1 MKSSTIRIVIIAGD
15 HILRNEYERLIHNV
29 EDYKVINS
37 YNSIND
43 ATENLKSDD
52 PDVILLDTELP
63 GINGIEALPAIK
75 KVAPRSEI
83 IMLAVYEFEEQ
94 IFRALT
100 NGASGYLTKNTP
112 ISKIIKSIRYV
123 QDGGVPMSPNV
134 ARIVIKSFRKNDNS
148 PLSKRETQ
156 ILQMIGVAK
165 NRKEI
170 ASELFID
177 TETVKWHL
185 KNIYTKLHVSSKS
198 DAIKEAR
205 RYKLI

>member
-1 MKSSTIRIVIIAGD
+1 MKSSAIRIVIIEGD
-15 HILRNEYERLIHNV
+15 YILRNEYERLIHNV

-75 KVAPRSEI
+75 KVIPRSQI

-123 QDGGVPMSPNV
+123 QDGGVPMSPSV
-134 ARIVIKSFRKNDNS
+134 ARIVLKSFWKNDNS